1 MNCFC
6 ERELNHEKVV
16 FIFFR
21 FECLRFPDQPPT
33 YNVMQIESALRQ
45 KTIIIAPYQRSH
57 FVGLC
62 ISNHEAVCW
71 QLKRVCYDC
80 GAISGRGSLLY
91 GAARLG
97 LARRPVQPVANTS
110 AWRRRPP
117 SWAAAAMRLRGSPVS
132 KITMPFGAPAR
143 ASLSSWPSLHL
154 TRRSSRRGP
163 HPTFFSQTAPRSTYP
178 QTARYQRGRM
188 RFRLPLYQIS

>member
-1 MNCFC
+1 M
-6 ERELNHEKVV
+6 K
-16 FIFFR
+16 
-21 FECLRFPDQPPT
+21 
-33 YNVMQIESALRQ
+33 QIKSVRRQ
-45 KTIIIAPYQRSH
+45 NTIIAPYQRSH

-97 LARRPVQPVANTS
+97 LARRPVQPIANTS

-143 ASLSSWPSLHL
+143 ARLSSWPALPPSILRVDLPEGAHLQLFSLRLLHV
-154 TRRSSRRGP
+154 
-163 HPTFFSQTAPRSTYP
+163 
-178 QTARYQRGRM
+178 ARTH
-188 RFRLPLYQIS
+188 RLPDTNAAGCGLGCHYTKYPDAILITPV